1 MPVMLAAGQ
10 PLFMF
15 LPLGNL
21 FLGILLNSCYNALR
35 LVQFG
40 TKECNRLEG
49 NEETLT
55 KHEQLLEYIEQL
67 KIGTKI
73 SVRGLAK
80 ELGVSE
86 GTAYRA
92 VKEAENS
99 GLVVTRERV
108 GTIRVEK
115 KLRGASE
122 QLTFG
127 DVVEIVEGYVL
138 GGSEGLSNPLHKYVI
153 GAMKEEAMVKYID
166 AGSLLIVGNREN
178 AHTLALNQGAGVLI
192 TGGFETSAEVIKLA
206 NELSLPIISSR
217 HDTFTV
223 ASMINRAIFDRLIK
237 KKIMLVEDIVGDKP
251 RSYYLKLN
259 STAADFSR
267 LVLETG
273 ELRFPVIDEW
283 NRVIGII
290 TRKDIIDLEQDEAI
304 DKSVVRKP
312 VTATLKT
319 SLASAAQLMASE
331 GIDYLPIVDRNRKL
345 ITSVKRKEV
354 LDAMRDSQRQPQLGE
369 TFDHLIWNGF
379 EEERGSGG
387 EIRFHGLVIPQ
398 MATDLGTISEGV
410 LVNLMTQAG
419 YKAAQDITG
428 SDHVVENIMTYFV
441 RPVQIEDK
449 ISIVPSVLE
458 LSRRNCKLD
467 IDIISE
473 DNKLICKAVM
483 TLQSIDRV

>member
-1 MPVMLAAGQ
+1 M
-10 PLFMF
+10 
-15 LPLGNL
+15 
-21 FLGILLNSCYNALR
+21 
-35 LVQFG
+35 
-40 TKECNRLEG
+40 EG
-49 NEETLT
+49 NEETVT
-55 KHEQLLEYIEQL
+55 KHVQLLEYIRQL

-92 VKEAENS
+92 VKEAENA

-115 KLRGASE
+115 RLRGASE

-138 GGSEGLSNPLHKYVI
+138 GGREGLSKPLHKYVI
-153 GAMKEEAMVKYID
+153 GAMKEEAMAKYID
-166 AGSLLIVGNREN
+166 ADSLLIVGNRDN
-178 AHTLALNQGAGVLI
+178 AHLLALNQGAGVLI
-192 TGGFETSAEVIKLA
+192 TGGFETSSEVIQLA

-237 KKIMLVEDIVGDKP
+237 KKIMLLEDIVGDKP
-251 RSYYLKLN
+251 RSYYLKLS
-259 STAADFSR
+259 STVSDFSR

-290 TRKDIIDLEQDEAI
+290 TRKDVIELDQNEVIE
-304 DKSVVRKP
+304 KCVVRKP

-345 ITSVKRKEV
+345 ITSVKRREV
-354 LDAMRDSQRQPQLGE
+354 LDAMREAQKQPQLGE

-379 EEERGSGG
+379 VEERGPEGDTRYNG
-387 EIRFHGLVIPQ
+387 IIIPQ

-419 YKAAQDITG
+419 YKAAQEKTG
-428 SDHVVENIMTYFV
+428 SDHVLENITTYFV

-449 ISIVPSVLE
+449 ISIVPRILE
-458 LSRRNCKLD
+458 VSRLNCKLD
-467 IDIISE
+467 IDIIHE
-473 DNKLICKAVM
+473 DHKLICKAIM
-483 TLQSIDRV
+483 TLQAIDRV

>member
-1 MPVMLAAGQ
+1 M
-10 PLFMF
+10 
-15 LPLGNL
+15 
-21 FLGILLNSCYNALR
+21 
-35 LVQFG
+35 
-40 TKECNRLEG
+40 
-49 NEETLT
+49 
-55 KHEQLLEYIEQL
+55 EYIGQL

-80 ELGVSE
+80 EMGVSE

-92 VKEAENS
+92 VKEAENA

-108 GTIRVEK
+108 GTVRVEK
-115 KLRGASE
+115 RLRGASE

-127 DVVEIVEGYVL
+127 DVVEIVEGYAL
-138 GGSEGLSNPLHKYVI
+138 GGSDGLSKPLHKYVI
-153 GAMKEEAMVKYID
+153 GAMKEEAMAKYID
-166 AGSLLIVGNREN
+166 AGSLLIVGNRDN
-178 AHTLALNQGAGVLI
+178 AHTLALSQGAGVLI
-192 TGGFETSAEVIKLA
+192 TGGFETNSEVIRLA

-237 KKIMLVEDIVGDKP
+237 KKIMLVEDIVGDRP
-251 RSYYLKLN
+251 RAYFLKLS
-259 STAADFSR
+259 STATDFSR

-273 ELRFPVIDEW
+273 ELRFPVVDEW

-290 TRKDIIDLEQDEAI
+290 SRKDVIELEHDQAI

-345 ITSVKRKEV
+345 ITSVKRREV
-354 LDAMRDSQRQPQLGE
+354 LDAMREAQKQPQLGE

-379 EEERGSGG
+379 VEERGPEGD
-387 EIRFHGLVIPQ
+387 IRYDGIVIPQ

-419 YKAAQDITG
+419 YKAAQERTG
-428 SDHVVENIMTYFV
+428 SDHVLENITTYFV

-467 IDIISE
+467 IDIIRE
-473 DNKLICKAVM
+473 DEKLICKAIM